1 MISREVLWL
10 SCNLHVVF
18 FIIIIIILPILKSN
32 SNIKVCINRNK
43 QNEKHLTVSLR
54 IYSGEET
61 QEILTVGILN
71 TS

>member
-1 MISREVLWL
+1 MVSREVLWL

-54 IYSGEET
+54 ILRFILVKKHKKYSLWEF
-61 QEILTVGILN
+61 
-71 TS
+71 

>member
-43 QNEKHLTVSLR
+43 QNEKYLTVSLR
-54 IYSGEET
+54 ILRFILVKKHKKYSLWEF
-61 QEILTVGILN
+61 
-71 TS
+71 

>member
-54 IYSGEET
+54 ILRFILVKKHMKYSLWEF
-61 QEILTVGILN
+61 
-71 TS
+71 

>member
-18 FIIIIIILPILKSN
+18 IIIIIIILPILKSN

-54 IYSGEET
+54 ILRFILVKKHKKYSLWEF
-61 QEILTVGILN
+61 
-71 TS
+71 

>member
-54 IYSGEET
+54 ILRFILVKKHKKYSLWEF
-61 QEILTVGILN
+61 
-71 TS
+71 

>member
-1 MISREVLWL
+1 MVSREVLWL

-18 FIIIIIILPILKSN
+18 FIIIIILPILKSN

-54 IYSGEET
+54 ILRFILVKKHKKYSLWEF
-61 QEILTVGILN
+61 
-71 TS
+71 

>member
-18 FIIIIIILPILKSN
+18 FIIIIILPILKSN

-54 IYSGEET
+54 ILRFILVKKHKKYSLWEF
-61 QEILTVGILN
+61 
-71 TS
+71 

>member
-43 QNEKHLTVSLR
+43 QNEKHLTVSLHILR
-54 IYSGEET
+54 FILVKKHKKYSLWEF
-61 QEILTVGILN
+61 
-71 TS
+71 

>member
-18 FIIIIIILPILKSN
+18 IIIIILPILKSN

-54 IYSGEET
+54 ILRFILVKKHKKYSLWEF
-61 QEILTVGILN
+61 
-71 TS
+71 

>member
-43 QNEKHLTVSLR
+43 QNEKHLTVYLR
-54 IYSGEET
+54 ILRFILVKKHEKYSLWEF
-61 QEILTVGILN
+61 
-71 TS
+71 

>member
-43 QNEKHLTVSLR
+43 QNEKHLRVSLR
-54 IYSGEET
+54 ILRFILVKKHKKYSLWEF
-61 QEILTVGILN
+61 
-71 TS
+71 